1 VENNPTNIRIFLTNI
16 RFLSSHGTTLKAFLR
31 MLIQMLPDVRWVG
44 FLPSPFDCD
53 KLFFSS
59 PFSPVQAE
67 AEEKSEAKPKRG
79 GRRAAEVETPA
90 AEPAKRGRR
99 GAAVVEDQ
107 VSMFI
112 TLCLRH

>member
-16 RFLSSHGTTLKAFLR
+16 RFFIIAWYYAEGFFT
-31 MLIQMLPDVRWVG
+31 DVRWVG

>member
-1 VENNPTNIRIFLTNI
+1 
-16 RFLSSHGTTLKAFLR
+16 
-31 MLIQMLPDVRWVG
+31 MLPDVRWVG

-112 TLCLRH
+112 TLSPPLTKRSNRLARVSCKLDEPDLMFPGNARPY